1 MLLRNFGKNYNPLYK
16 HFTDNSILYKKQ
28 FGFHEGYSTENA
40 IFPLVN
46 QITNSFERKQFTLGV
61 FVDLSIQLIIK
72 F

>member
-16 HFTDNSILYKKQ
+16 HFTDNSIFYKKQ
-28 FGFHEGYSTENA
+28 FGFHEDYSTENA